1 MLRHGGHRER
11 PSVSDVLVPQRPSV
25 PLRVALQRLQALRLP
40 APLRHPPGRSLPKR
54 RRRPSPGRRERDERR
69 KRPPANRLQDGGSSR
84 REGGVVHGER
94 RGVDLPAAGVRAVL
108 EAPGGRSAHRL
119 HQAEAAGNQPGGVLR
134 GAGAHPAGTRCH
146 PARSEPVQAHHKG
159 RLRDA
164 VPGLHQCQVSL
175 EEKVQNV
182 SISVQYQ
189 PQFICL

>member
-1 MLRHGGHRER
+1 MLRHGGHLER
-11 PSVSDVLVPQRPSV
+11 PSISDVHISHRPSV
-25 PLRVALQRLQALRLP
+25 PLRAALQRLQPLRLP
-40 APLRHPPGRSLPKR
+40 APLCRPPGRSLPEQ
-54 RRRPSPGRRERDERR
+54 RRPSPGQRERDERR
-69 KRPPANRLQDGGSSR
+69 RRASADRLQDGGSSR

-94 RGVDLPAAGVRAVL
+94 RGVDLPAAGVRAVP
-108 EAPGGRSAHRL
+108 EAPGGRTAHRL

-175 EEKVQNV
+175 EKKVENMF
-182 SISVQYQ
+182 ISVKYQ
-189 PQFICL
+189 LQLICL